1 MRLTKFGHACV
12 RLEGPGGTLVIDPGA
27 LTEESAVDGVDAI
40 LITHEHFDHFAE
52 GLVRTAVQRNP
63 GLEIWTVAAV
73 AELLTGLGARLHAV
87 GHGDSFTTAG
97 FEVEAY
103 GTRHAP
109 VHPDVPVV
117 ANTGFLID
125 RRLFHPGD
133 ALTVPDRPIATLLLP
148 VHAPWSRMSDLI
160 DWVREV
166 SPVRAFA
173 VHDGALNP
181 TGIAMVGGFLGE
193 HGPGIGAQYRRL
205 ALREQTADL

>member
-27 LTEESAVDGVDAI
+27 LTEENAVDDVDAI
-40 LITHEHFDHFAE
+40 LITHEHFDHFVE
-52 GLVRTAVQRNP
+52 GRIRAAALRNPRLEVWTVTAVAQ
-63 GLEIWTVAAV
+63 
-73 AELLTGLGARLHAV
+73 LLTGIGARLHAV
-87 GHGDSFTTAG
+87 RDGDSFATAG
-97 FEVEAY
+97 FQVEAY
-103 GTRHAP
+103 GSRHAS

-125 RRLFHPGD
+125 QRLFHPGD

-160 DWVREV
+160 DWVRQV
-166 SPVRAFA
+166 SPMRVFA

-181 TGIAMVGGFLGE
+181 TGVAMVGGFLGQ
-193 HGPGIGAQYRRL
+193 HGPGIGAPYRRL
-205 ALREQTADL
+205 ALLEQTGDL

>member
-27 LTEESAVDGVDAI
+27 LTEECAVDDVDAI
-40 LITHEHFDHFAE
+40 LITHEHFDHFVE
-52 GLVRTAVQRNP
+52 GRIRAAVRNNP
-63 GLEIWTVAAV
+63 GLEIWTVKAV

-87 GHGDSFTTAG
+87 GDGDAFTAAG
-97 FEVEAY
+97 FPVEAY
-103 GTRHAP
+103 GSRHAR

-125 RRLFHPGD
+125 QRLFHPGD
-133 ALTVPDRPIATLLLP
+133 ALTVPGRPIATLLLP

-166 SPVRAFA
+166 SPARVLA

-181 TGIAMVGGFLGE
+181 TGVAMVGGFLGE
-193 HGPGIGAQYRRL
+193 HGPGIGAGYRRL
-205 ALREQTADL
+205 APLEQTGDV